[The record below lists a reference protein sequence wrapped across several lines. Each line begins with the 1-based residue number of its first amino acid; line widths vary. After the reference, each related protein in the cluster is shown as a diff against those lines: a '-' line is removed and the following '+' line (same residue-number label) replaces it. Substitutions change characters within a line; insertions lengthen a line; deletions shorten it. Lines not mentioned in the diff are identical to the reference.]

1 MQLDTIDFG
10 KTPEYIKEGRGRRKM
25 RQDDPAYAGLVEN
38 VDHNIGR
45 VLATLKSLNIASN
58 TIIILTSDHGGLS
71 NGGFKWKR
79 HLATSN
85 LPLKAGKGWLYEGGI
100 RVPLFVKWPQKIRAK
115 NRNRIHCA
123 WNGCFSNTFGS
134 CVSEINRKY

>member
-58 TIIILTSDHGGLS
+58 TIIILTSSGY
-71 NGGFKWKR
+71 
-79 HLATSN
+79 A
-85 LPLKAGKGWLYEGGI
+85 PLEFI
-100 RVPLFVKWPQKIRAK
+100 EVI
-115 NRNRIHCA
+115 
-123 WNGCFSNTFGS
+123 
-134 CVSEINRKY
+134 